1 MSTILAMQSVGAAM
15 GNMICINNIVA
26 VASVLALQK
35 KEGYILKRTIWVV
48 LLYGIIAGLVGLVL

>member
-1 MSTILAMQSVGAAM
+1 MSTILAMQSEGAAM